1 MDVCVYTT
9 VSNSLKPQ
17 YIRTQSIWKYNAAA
31 ETPFIFVIDVGIT
44 GIELQKNKRIK
55 ETVMATV
62 KEDRLTETVNVVNI
76 IYIIYYIIGNR
87 HVYFINVTAII
98 LVRLMSGKRVLLLRT
113 LITTILLQKKKNASS

>member
-1 MDVCVYTT
+1 LDVCVYTT

-44 GIELQKNKRIK
+44 VIELQKNKRIK

-76 IYIIYYIIGNR
+76 IYIIYIIGNR

-113 LITTILLQKKKNASS
+113 TITTNITEKKNASS